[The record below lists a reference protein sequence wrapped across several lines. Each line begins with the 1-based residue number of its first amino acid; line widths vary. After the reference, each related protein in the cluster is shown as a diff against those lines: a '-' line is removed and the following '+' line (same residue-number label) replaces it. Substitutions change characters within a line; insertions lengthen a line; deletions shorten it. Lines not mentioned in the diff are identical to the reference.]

1 MQTTSN
7 VSVHDPD
14 GVPHEIV
21 GLTWVFAI
29 GAAIIAF
36 AALTI
41 GGLVSGLALVGVPA
55 LVITLAQR
63 ARTKRGARR
72 VRSSDVLFRS

>member
-7 VSVHDPD
+7 LSVHDPD

-55 LVITLAQR
+55 LVIALARR
-63 ARTKRGARR
+63 ARTKRGAQHL
-72 VRSSDVLFRS
+72 RSSDVLFRS